1 MVTNNSI
8 EVNIVKKQSG
18 FSLLEVMVVLVII
31 GMILSI
37 VAPNVMGQQEE
48 AAKEKARLDIRQIE
62 DAMKMYKLK
71 NKRYPTTEQGLEA
84 LVTQTNVDP
93 VPKRFP
99 EGGFI
104 SKLPEDPWGN
114 PYQLVSPGEMSQID
128 IFSMGPDGE
137 VGTDDDIGNWDTEDE
152 R

>member
-1 MVTNNSI
+1 M
-8 EVNIVKKQSG
+8 KKQSG

-37 VAPNVMGQQEE
+37 VAPNIMGQQEE
-48 AAKEKARLDIRQIE
+48 AALDKAGLDIQQLE
-62 DAMKMYKLK
+62 DAMNMYKLK
-71 NKRYPTTEQGLEA
+71 NKKYPTTEQGLEA
-84 LVTQTNVDP
+84 LVTKTTIDP
-93 VPKRFP
+93 VPRRFP

-114 PYQLVSPGEMSQID
+114 PYQLVSPGEMGKID

-137 VGTDDDIGNWDTEDE
+137 VGTDDDIGNWTDEDE
-152 R
+152 VR

>member
-1 MVTNNSI
+1 M
-8 EVNIVKKQSG
+8 KKQSG

-37 VAPNVMGQQEE
+37 VAPNIMGQQEE
-48 AAKEKARLDIRQIE
+48 AALDKASLDIQQLE
-62 DAMKMYKLK
+62 DAMNMYKLK
-71 NKRYPTTEQGLEA
+71 NKKYPTTEQGLEA
-84 LVTQTNVDP
+84 LVTKTTIDP
-93 VPKRFP
+93 IPRRFP

-114 PYQLVSPGEMSQID
+114 PYQMVSPGEMGKID

-137 VGTDDDIGNWDTEDE
+137 VGTDDDIGNWTDEDE
-152 R
+152 AR

>member
-1 MVTNNSI
+1 M
-8 EVNIVKKQSG
+8 KKQSG

-37 VAPNVMGQQEE
+37 VAPNIMGQQEE
-48 AAKEKARLDIRQIE
+48 ASRDKAYLDIQQLE
-62 DAMKMYKLK
+62 DAMNMYKLK
-71 NKRYPTTEQGLEA
+71 NKKYPTTEQGLEA
-84 LVTQTNVDP
+84 LVTKTTIDP
-93 VPKRFP
+93 VPRRFP
-99 EGGFI
+99 DGGFI

-114 PYQLVSPGEMSQID
+114 PYQMVSPGEMGKID

-137 VGTDDDIGNWDTEDE
+137 VGTDDDIGNWVDEDQE

>member
-1 MVTNNSI
+1 M
-8 EVNIVKKQSG
+8 KKQSG

-37 VAPNVMGQQEE
+37 VAPNIMGQQEE
-48 AAKEKARLDIRQIE
+48 AALDKAGLDIQQLE
-62 DAMKMYKLK
+62 DAMNMYKLK
-71 NKRYPTTEQGLEA
+71 NKKYPTTEQGLEA
-84 LVTQTNVDP
+84 LVTKTTIDP
-93 VPKRFP
+93 VPRRFP
-99 EGGFI
+99 DGGFI

-114 PYQLVSPGEMSQID
+114 PYQMVSPGEMGKID

-137 VGTDDDIGNWDTEDE
+137 VGTDDDIGNWVDEDQE

>member
-1 MVTNNSI
+1 M
-8 EVNIVKKQSG
+8 KKQSG

-37 VAPNVMGQQEE
+37 VAPNIMGQQEE
-48 AAKEKARLDIRQIE
+48 AALDKASLDIQQLE
-62 DAMKMYKLK
+62 DAMNMYKLK
-71 NKRYPTTEQGLEA
+71 NKKYPTTEQGLEA
-84 LVTQTNVDP
+84 LVTKTTIDP
-93 VPKRFP
+93 VPRRFP
-99 EGGFI
+99 DGGFI

-114 PYQLVSPGEMSQID
+114 PYQMVSPGEMGKID

-137 VGTDDDIGNWDTEDE
+137 VGTGDDIGNWVDEDQE

>member
-1 MVTNNSI
+1 M
-8 EVNIVKKQSG
+8 KKQSG

-37 VAPNVMGQQEE
+37 VAPNIMGQQEE
-48 AAKEKARLDIRQIE
+48 AALDKAGLDIQQLE
-62 DAMKMYKLK
+62 DAMNMYKLK
-71 NKRYPTTEQGLEA
+71 NKKYPTTEQGLEA
-84 LVTQTNVDP
+84 LVTKTTINP
-93 VPKRFP
+93 VPRRFP

-114 PYQLVSPGEMSQID
+114 PYQLVSPGEMGKID

-137 VGTDDDIGNWDTEDE
+137 VGTDDDIGNWVDEDE
-152 R
+152 AR